1 MRVRRGPELLLAE
14 HLLTPAQGQLLLI
27 FLLTAGA
34 CRTGME
40 LNDISET
47 CKKVQSIEAPEAG
60 ERECRGKAGHN
71 WSDTNSKFQI

>member
-14 HLLTPAQGQLLLI
+14 NLLTPTQGQLLLI

-34 CRTGME
+34 GRTGMG
-40 LNDISET
+40 LKDISKT

-60 ERECRGKAGHN
+60 ERE
-71 WSDTNSKFQI
+71 